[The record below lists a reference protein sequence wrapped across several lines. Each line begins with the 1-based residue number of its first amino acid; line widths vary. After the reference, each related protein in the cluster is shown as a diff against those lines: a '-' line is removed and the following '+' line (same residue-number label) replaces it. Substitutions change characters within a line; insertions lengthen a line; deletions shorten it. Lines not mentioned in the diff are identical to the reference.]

1 MLTNKCHLGSSVEKN
16 VSGPKLVVIQQPIR
30 SLLSHL
36 QGWFSCLRTV
46 ICQLTLS
53 HHIMSTHSLAHDTE
67 LALPATDMMLAVT
80 MERKKG
86 SALGFLLL
94 GKELEL
100 EALPSTHSPVAIV
113 ELSKELINFTI

>member
-1 MLTNKCHLGSSVEKN
+1 
-16 VSGPKLVVIQQPIR
+16 
-30 SLLSHL
+30 
-36 QGWFSCLRTV
+36 
-46 ICQLTLS
+46 
-53 HHIMSTHSLAHDTE
+53 MSTRSLAHDTE
-67 LALPATDMMLAVT
+67 LALPAIGMMLAVT

-100 EALPSTHSPVAIV
+100 EPLPSTHSPVAIV